1 MTGIIAFAAGQ
12 TFPGVSLPLATTT
25 TPGVIQVGSG
35 LSVDAQGLLTTSNVG
50 TVTAI
55 TPGEGLGAPASGN
68 VITTSGTIRL
78 LPPAGTSIGGV
89 KAGTNVSIG
98 ADGTI
103 SVLAGT
109 FLSTNNQYAFDGYI
123 WPIANASPA
132 LPCPGS
138 TGQVLTIA
146 DNVTGQLA
154 WTNGGIT
161 VAAGNGISVATTG
174 TTSTVSLATVPT
186 ITAGDFGGTA
196 LIPTIQVND
205 YGQITSYGEA
215 NPFAPFL
222 TSDIASLD
230 FTTNNTNYDWT
241 LTGNT
246 TIANP
251 ANAVSGQ
258 TGSLLIRQDPL
269 IPYTITWGSAWKFEN
284 FSPYAGNPTAAAVD
298 MIQFT
303 VVAANYI
310 VVTNIIS
317 NIG

>member
-1 MTGIIAFAAGQ
+1 LAIAAG
-12 TFPGVSLPLATTT
+12 T
-25 TPGVIQVGSG
+25 
-35 LSVDAQGLLTTSNVG
+35 
-50 TVTAI
+50 
-55 TPGEGLGAPASGN
+55 
-68 VITTSGTIRL
+68 
-78 LPPAGTSIGGV
+78 
-89 KAGTNVSIG
+89 
-98 ADGTI
+98 
-103 SVLAGT
+103 
-109 FLSTNNQYAFDGYI
+109 
-123 WPIANASPA
+123 
-132 LPCPGS
+132 
-138 TGQVLTIA
+138 
-146 DNVTGQLA
+146 
-154 WTNGGIT
+154 
-161 VAAGNGISVATTG
+161 GISVSTVG

-186 ITAGDFGGTA
+186 ITAGSFGGTG
-196 LIPTIQVND
+196 LIPTVQVNA

-215 NPFAPFL
+215 NPFTPFFNS
-222 TSDIASLD
+222 TVESLD

-284 FSPYAGNPTAAAVD
+284 FSPYTGNPTAAAVD
-298 MIQFT
+298 MVQFT